1 MVTSLVFIYR
11 HLVDEKRPEA
21 ADIWVI
27 AVLSHPWFK
36 AICKYGIDILG
47 VKEQRVDGSSK
58 YRILDFVRCTLV
70 AGKPVLGRKI
80 HSHSDNSIICSS
92 MFKRSIHIIS
102 SVRTNLNPGFV
113 TGLVDAEGCFTLG
126 FFKSDKYKLGY
137 QIQSIFKITLPFRPG
152 LAPVLGRRDKKDLYL
167 LSQVQDY
174 FGVGKITEH
183 GNTTLQYTVKSLKD
197 LEIIIAH
204 FDKYPLLSQK

>member
-1 MVTSLVFIYR
+1 MPQGMVTSLVFIYR

-80 HSHSDNSIICSS
+80 HSHYYNNRISDNMFNRS
-92 MFKRSIHIIS
+92 MHTTTS
-102 SVRTNLNPGFV
+102 
-113 TGLVDAEGCFTLG
+113 TL
-126 FFKSDKYKLGY
+126 D
-137 QIQSIFKITLPFRPG
+137 P
-152 LAPVLGRRDKKDLYL
+152 
-167 LSQVQDY
+167 
-174 FGVGKITEH
+174 
-183 GNTTLQYTVKSLKD
+183 
-197 LEIIIAH
+197 
-204 FDKYPLLSQK
+204 